1 MMERVWRK
9 RNSPVLL
16 GECRLIEPLWRT
28 LQDSLKKI
36 GIKPPYDPAIPLLGI
51 HPEERNTEKD
61 TCNPMFIT
69 TLFTIART

>member
-1 MMERVWRK
+1 MLERVWRK
-9 RNSPVLL
+9 RNSPALL

>member
-1 MMERVWRK
+1 MLERVWRK

>member
-1 MMERVWRK
+1 MLERVWRK

-69 TLFTIART
+69 TLFTKART